1 VRLEKMEEE
10 MRALIDKNTE
20 LSNILRYYQ
29 FNI

>member
-10 MRALIDKNTE
+10 MRALIDNNAE